1 MPIVQID
8 WERIKGRLDD
18 VTAFY
23 ALTHRQASLLSSL
36 TEQLTWKKTFQVNDY
51 DWADKDA
58 LDADIADLESNLQM
72 PVNLVDIIG
81 YIDEIEDLLRAL
93 EQHAGCCDAGDISD
107 GANFTDPVTD
117 GEGDVPQNIIDAGY
131 AEDSEDWEGF
141 ADYKCMVA
149 HVSVDQLEARTRE
162 IAAHMDQDSTTYAI
176 IGGIAVLTGII
187 THIFTAGLSTLTI
200 AILTSLGATSLL
212 FKYLLDFE
220 LMEDLADDVA
230 TNHDELACAFYNSDG
245 VDDAISNLKAKISE
259 LFSGP
264 QALVLLNL
272 NITPTVKALY
282 AGRYDQADI
291 AAQLAAAGYDT
302 ADFDCTCP
310 YPIGEHQYFWD
321 GTLSTLPAP
330 PWQQSGDVT
339 VPLGWNMPTSV
350 GTRSASVNYNGGYF
364 YMNVNYIRW
373 LFGYEPNDVG
383 TYVEIH
389 KVSFWYI
396 HQYNYSGKLR
406 FTKTPDSGAIVTDIN
421 NSTTWTYYEET
432 FNPPLK
438 CTVGG
443 INTLRWQSSGGT
455 GGRTYVD
462 DIYMDVDVSPDL
474 P

>member
-1 MPIVQID
+1 MPIIQID
-8 WERIKGRLDD
+8 WERIKGKLDD

-36 TEQLTWKKTFQVNDY
+36 AEQLTWKKTFQVNDY
-51 DWADKDA
+51 DWSDKDT
-58 LDADIADLESNLQM
+58 LDAEIADLESNLQM
-72 PVNLVDIIG
+72 PVNISDIIG

-131 AEDSEDWEGF
+131 AEDAEDWEGF

-149 HVSVDQLEARTRE
+149 HVSVDQLEARTCE
-162 IAAHMDQDSTTYAI
+162 IATHMDQDSTTYAI

-200 AILTSLGATSLL
+200 AILTALGATSLL
-212 FKYLLDFE
+212 YKYLLDFE

-245 VDDAISNLKAKISE
+245 VDQAISNLKAKISE

-302 ADFDCTCP
+302 ADFDCTCDEV
-310 YPIGEHQYFWD
+310 GEYTLVYDFAESSFNWAGTFTYT
-321 GTLSTLPAP
+321 GTLLRIDYN
-330 PWQQSGDVT
+330 SG
-339 VPLGWNMPTSV
+339 NIYH
-350 GTRSASVNYNGGYF
+350 SVNTLRHNAGLDGELAGGWVDIHRIKLGF
-364 YMNVNYIRW
+364 WSSAPAAGGLILKMNYGI
-373 LFGYEPNDVG
+373 D
-383 TYVEIH
+383 
-389 KVSFWYI
+389 
-396 HQYNYSGKLR
+396 
-406 FTKTPDSGAIVTDIN
+406 
-421 NSTTWTYYEET
+421 YEELFANAAEFREEEVF
-432 FNPPLK
+432 FNPPLHY
-438 CTVGG
+438 VYNASYIIHLQG
-443 INTLRWQSSGGT
+443 SGWTSG
-455 GGRTYVD
+455 YHLID
-462 DIYMDVDVSPDL
+462 DIEIEFDANTE
-474 P
+474 

>member
-1 MPIVQID
+1 MPIIKID
-8 WERIKGRLDD
+8 WQKIKARLDD
-18 VTAFY
+18 ETAIY

-36 TEQLTWKKTFQVNDY
+36 SEQLTWRATFDHSDY
-51 DWADKDA
+51 DWSDKDE
-58 LDADIADLESNLQM
+58 LDADIADLENNLM
-72 PVNLVDIIG
+72 SPVNLSDIIG

-131 AEDSEDWEGF
+131 AEDEEDWEGF

-212 FKYLLDFE
+212 YKYLLDFE

-245 VDDAISNLKAKISE
+245 VDEAISNLKAKISE
-259 LFSGP
+259 LFSAP

-302 ADFDCTCP
+302 ADFTCDCQWVGD
-310 YPIGEHQYFWD
+310 YLLYWD
-321 GTLSTLPAP
+321 FAINDDN
-330 PWQQSGDVT
+330 WQ
-339 VPLGWNMPTSV
+339 
-350 GTRSASVNYNGGYF
+350 GTRSTGSGHCRLYHPSGNIYHSVQTLRAKAGLNPVLAGGWVDIHRITLRYNHISANAGG
-364 YMNVNYIRW
+364 
-373 LFGYEPNDVG
+373 
-383 TYVEIH
+383 
-389 KVSFWYI
+389 
-396 HQYNYSGKLR
+396 LR
-406 FTKTPDSGAIVTDIN
+406 LIVDDYDNTFANSNSQWTDIDV
-421 NSTTWTYYEET
+421 T
-432 FNPPLK
+432 FSPPK
-438 CTVGG
+438 HFVYP
-443 INTLRWQSSGGT
+443 SSYIIQILGSGWIS
-455 GGRTYVD
+455 GSVAVD
-462 DIYMDVDVSPDL
+462 DIYIDFDANTS
-474 P
+474 